1 MFTPA
6 LTEFDGS
13 TGNVLLDL
21 AIQFILFALIVVG
34 VMRLIGRLRQKPAP
48 MQAALPEREIVAALD
63 DAPADGAV
71 VDEATGDDGTNIGSS
86 LLALRD
92 QAVEI
97 RGKHAT
103 LVSGLASDFEL
114 LSNCLATMG
123 SQVSGAVESAR
134 KSEASVTQLTVA
146 NDDFKRKAGRRRA
159 RAGIRFGLRC
169 SGCRMSSGPRER
181 SSLKR
186 SDGPSPWKRRT
197 PAREAA

>member
-6 LTEFDGS
+6 LTEFIGS

-71 VDEATGDDGTNIGSS
+71 VDEATGDDGTNIGSL

-97 RGKHAT
+97 RGKMQRWFPV
-103 LVSGLASDFEL
+103 L
-114 LSNCLATMG
+114 
-123 SQVSGAVESAR
+123 
-134 KSEASVTQLTVA
+134 
-146 NDDFKRKAGRRRA
+146 
-159 RAGIRFGLRC
+159 
-169 SGCRMSSGPRER
+169 
-181 SSLKR
+181 
-186 SDGPSPWKRRT
+186 RRT
-197 PAREAA
+197 SNY